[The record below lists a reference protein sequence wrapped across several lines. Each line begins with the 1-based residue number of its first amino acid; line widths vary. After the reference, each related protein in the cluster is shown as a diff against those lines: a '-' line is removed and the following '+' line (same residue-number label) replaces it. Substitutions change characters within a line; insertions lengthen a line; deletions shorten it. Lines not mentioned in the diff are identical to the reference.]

1 MPYTRTRRPQHETS
15 SSKRARWGSHKPAV
29 SLVHRVKSSL
39 PVRLIT
45 VLLVGEHFRVESDAT
60 QVIIYRHNSTLD
72 RVSLTP
78 IESVVAGK
86 VSN

>member
-1 MPYTRTRRPQHETS
+1 
-15 SSKRARWGSHKPAV
+15 
-29 SLVHRVKSSL
+29 VKSSL

-60 QVIIYRHNSTLD
+60 PVIIYRHNSNLD
-72 RVSLTP
+72 RVRLTP